1 MKGTTQEPQL
11 RLHGWSWMF
20 KASTALKEL
29 ALPLLAFLVLKRE
42 EELLLLGVTVGV
54 ALLALAW
61 GLLRARSF
69 RYEIRADE
77 VVVRDGMLVRELR
90 HVPFSR
96 VQSVSERRGPV
107 HRLLGVTEL
116 VLESGTGGKPEA
128 VLQVL
133 SPAAAAA
140 LAGALR
146 LHRAAAGNAG
156 VPPADAAAGAD
167 AAAAEPLLVLPTS
180 ELLRL
185 GLVSNRGFV
194 VVLMAAG
201 AASQSIEL
209 LRALPGLRDLGPAI
223 DDGLSEAA
231 AAGLLPLALW
241 LGALLLFALVLV
253 RVLSLGHALLTQ
265 HGFTLTRD
273 GTRLRVR
280 RGLLTRIDVSGR
292 TDAIQRLVL
301 ERNPLHRLFNRCS
314 LRVDLPTAP
323 MPGVAAPA
331 QLDHLA
337 PIATP
342 AQARRLLLECLPG
355 LDLDAL
361 DWRPLHPGATFWR
374 ARRTLAWVLPL
385 ALGLALTA
393 ALAPVLSAGTRAAGL
408 VLAAAMPLAAVWH
421 ARRWVAT
428 ARFAVGAGVLVW
440 RSGVWTQRWVLL
452 PQSRAQVTSLHRTP
466 LGRRAGMARLNV
478 DTMAPTPRRALVLRW
493 LAEADAVALNQRLWR
508 AGA

>member
-1 MKGTTQEPQL
+1 MKGTAQEPQL
-11 RLHGWSWMF
+11 RLHGWSWLF

-42 EELLLLGVTVGV
+42 EEPLLLGVTVGV
-54 ALLALAW
+54 ALLALVW

-133 SPAAAAA
+133 SPAAAVA

-146 LHRAAAGNAG
+146 LHRAAAGSAG
-156 VPPADAAAGAD
+156 VPP

-301 ERNPLHRLFNRCS
+301 ERNPL
-314 LRVDLPTAP
+314 
-323 MPGVAAPA
+323 
-331 QLDHLA
+331 
-337 PIATP
+337 
-342 AQARRLLLECLPG
+342 
-355 LDLDAL
+355 
-361 DWRPLHPGATFWR
+361 
-374 ARRTLAWVLPL
+374 
-385 ALGLALTA
+385 
-393 ALAPVLSAGTRAAGL
+393 
-408 VLAAAMPLAAVWH
+408 
-421 ARRWVAT
+421 
-428 ARFAVGAGVLVW
+428 
-440 RSGVWTQRWVLL
+440 
-452 PQSRAQVTSLHRTP
+452 
-466 LGRRAGMARLNV
+466 
-478 DTMAPTPRRALVLRW
+478 
-493 LAEADAVALNQRLWR
+493 
-508 AGA
+508 